1 MTPSTASFS
10 SFELVDSHVKLV
22 PVETLCVKESAT
34 ASSESA
40 KVVRPTTS
48 NPVLAT
54 LWGKESASPTW
65 QETASQW
72 WDLQLAVAE
81 ECTHLERVALRQSST
96 SPLPIPLL
104 TDLPQ
109 PTWQTSPPTWTQ
121 MITELPGWV
130 SPPVPASPSP
140 APQIAQCT
148 GPIRGEKKRFSPR
161 IKSGGKQP
169 RTPWCK
175 KCKTVGHTAKECAF
189 AEGELELPL
198 LMKKA
203 QELPQ
208 LTLLEKVEL
217 MRKAEWTPEV
227 CHRCW
232 KHNAGHKE
240 VDCPAYERCLVC
252 QGTGGY
258 GYLTRHVCKIW
269 PSDEDVFMDEDYEY
283 WSRYE

>member
-1 MTPSTASFS
+1 M
-10 SFELVDSHVKLV
+10 
-22 PVETLCVKESAT
+22 

-40 KVVRPTTS
+40 EVVRPTTS

-54 LWGKESASPTW
+54 LCGKESAAPTW
-65 QETASQW
+65 EETASSW
-72 WDLQLAVAE
+72 WDLQLAVATE
-81 ECTHLERVALRQSST
+81 RTHLERVALRQSSM

-104 TDLPQ
+104 TDLPP
-109 PTWQTSPPTWTQ
+109 PTWQLSPPTWTQ
-121 MITELPGWV
+121 TITELPGWV
-130 SPPVPASPSP
+130 SPPVSASSPP
-140 APQIAQCT
+140 APQIAQRN
-148 GPIRGEKKRFSPR
+148 GPIRGEKKCFSPR
-161 IKSGGKQP
+161 MKSGGKQP

-175 KCKTVGHTAKECAF
+175 KCRTSTHATRECPF
-189 AEGELELPL
+189 AEGEPELPL

-232 KHNAGHKE
+232 KRNTGHRE
-240 VDCPAYERCLVC
+240 VDCPAYERCLIC

-258 GYLTRHVCKIW
+258 YYLTRHVCKIW
-269 PSDEDVFMDEDYEY
+269 PGDEEVFMDEDYEY
-283 WSRYE
+283 WSKYE